1 MRKIHSFDPTW
12 TIELLCDGNPK
23 CSGSLARE
31 RFDLYLDQGTVAE
44 NLRRG
49 VKHQD
54 FVSDLGHG
62 YIKLVMP
69 GRPAADGLADH
80 GATVNAAS
88 PRAE

>member
-31 RFDLYLDQGTVAE
+31 RFDLYLDQASVAE

-49 VKHQD
+49 VRHAD
-54 FVSDLGHG
+54 FVHDQAHG
-62 YIKLVMP
+62 FIKLVP
-69 GRPAADGLADH
+69 PARPAVDGAPTV
-80 GATVNAAS
+80 ATVNAAS